1 MSVFGGPDIVTDG
14 LVLHLDAANRKSY
27 PLSGSTIYDLSGN
40 GNDGA
45 FGGST
50 AAPTFNGDNGGC
62 ISFDGSNDYISVPY
76 ASILAPTSQISYGV
90 YAYSSNWN
98 DITSSIRI
106 MSKTE
111 NGGYQIAMNEP
122 VYLGNGYV
130 GGLIYVAGTYRAARI
145 LKSSLSSGWHYMQF
159 TFDGR
164 YYRMYLDGINVNTY
178 DHVSTA
184 SISYAYNNHLAIG
197 AEPDGTTGVT
207 GAYFPGKIAQLTIN
221 NRALSANEVQ
231 QNYNALKGRFGL

>member
-1 MSVFGGPDIVTDG
+1 MTNSYGPSIVRDG
-14 LVLHLDAANRKSY
+14 LVLYLDAGDRNSY
-27 PLSGSTIYDLSGN
+27 PGTGNTWYDLSGN
-40 GNDGA
+40 GNNGA
-45 FGGST
+45 FGAST
-50 AAPTFNGDNGGC
+50 AAPSFSSNNKGS
-62 ISFDGSNDYISVPY
+62 IVFDGSNDYISVPY
-76 ASILAPTSQISYGV
+76 ANVLAPTSQISYGV

-98 DITSSIRI
+98 NITSSVRI

-111 NGGYQIAMNEP
+111 NGGYQIAINEP

-130 GGLIYVAGTYRAARI
+130 GGLIHVAGTYRAARI

-178 DHVSTA
+178 DHGSTA
-184 SISYAYNNHLAIG
+184 SISYSFNNHLVLG
-197 AEPDGTTGVT
+197 AEPDGTTGLQ
-207 GAYFPGKIAQLTIN
+207 GGYFPGKIAQLTIN